1 MDIHIPTLINIQLQ
15 ELAKQQGREISA
27 IISDAIAE
35 YVETHTQE
43 TAFREKVYQSI
54 HNHHWLLTELDKQ

>member
-15 ELAKQQGREISA
+15 ELAKQQGREISM
-27 IISDAIAE
+27 IISDAIAQ

-43 TAFREKVYQSI
+43 TVFREQVRQSI
-54 HNHHWLLTELDKQ
+54 QTHHWLLTELDKQ